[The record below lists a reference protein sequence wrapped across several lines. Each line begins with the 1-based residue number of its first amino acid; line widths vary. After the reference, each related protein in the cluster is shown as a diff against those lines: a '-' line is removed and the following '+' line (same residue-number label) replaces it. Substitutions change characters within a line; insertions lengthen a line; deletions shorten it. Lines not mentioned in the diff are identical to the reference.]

1 MRSVRS
7 ALGVMAGVLLGL
19 SLVLAGSGLGSY
31 GGQYASF
38 AGNPALTT
46 STSTSVLSTKTNAS
60 GIWYFTS
67 VAGIASSNPT
77 NDQGRWVL
85 VPGPSA
91 VQANIASHLDNMAR
105 QPITLTGFALLPVFA
120 ALLVGFAFYR
130 VSRVRNEREEPPE
143 AA

>member
-1 MRSVRS
+1 
-7 ALGVMAGVLLGL
+7 
-19 SLVLAGSGLGSY
+19 
-31 GGQYASF
+31 
-38 AGNPALTT
+38 
-46 STSTSVLSTKTNAS
+46 VLSNKTNAS